1 MGKERGRRW
10 QHDELRRWA
19 VGHRRDWE
27 SGRPFR
33 GSEYR
38 RFHKARHP
46 SGRYLFLRFAGVF
59 GLFVVLACVIL
70 AIIGAAALLLFPGFP
85 AYEPRSLRL
94 FFLLGG
100 AVFVLALAMR
110 RVGSLATRRFTSPL
124 SDTMRA
130 ADALAAGD
138 LSARVPVEG
147 SPEFR
152 SLARSFNR
160 MAEALE
166 AADQQRRELLADIAH
181 ELRTPLTVVQGNLEG
196 LRDGVYDPTPE
207 HVGLVLDETQKLGRL
222 VEDLRLL
229 TLAEAGQLPL
239 DLQLVD
245 VALLLS
251 DVRDAFGSQADEAGI
266 ALKLEASAPLPALYA
281 DPQRLGQVLGNLVT
295 NALRHTPA
303 GGEVS
308 LGATLRS
315 EEAEPAGVQIWV
327 ADTGQ
332 GIPPEDLPR
341 VFDRFWRGDA
351 ARSHKAGAG
360 SGLGLTIAR
369 SLVEL
374 HGGRIWAESAGLP
387 GEGTSVKLVLPRAP
401 DAGDL

>member
-387 GEGTSVKLVLPRAP
+387 GEGTTVKLVLPRAP

>member
-1 MGKERGRRW
+1 
-10 QHDELRRWA
+10 
-19 VGHRRDWE
+19 VI
-27 SGRPFR
+27 
-33 GSEYR
+33 
-38 RFHKARHP
+38 
-46 SGRYLFLRFAGVF
+46 
-59 GLFVVLACVIL
+59 LACVIL
-70 AIIGAAALLLFPGFP
+70 AIIGAAALLLYPGVP

-124 SDTMRA
+124 SDTMKA

-152 SLARSFNR
+152 GLARSFNR

-166 AADQQRRELLADIAH
+166 TADRQRRELLADIAH

-196 LRDGVYDPTPE
+196 LRDGVYEPTPE
-207 HVGLVLDETQKLGRL
+207 QLDLVLDETQKLSRL

-229 TLAEAGQLPL
+229 TLAEARQLPL

-245 VALLLS
+245 VALLLA
-251 DVRDAFGSQADEAGI
+251 DVRDAFGAQADEAGI
-266 ALKLEASAPLPALYA
+266 ALELEAGGSLPALYA

-295 NALRHTPA
+295 NALRHTPP
-303 GGEVS
+303 GGQVT
-308 LGATLRS
+308 LGAALSS
-315 EEAEPAGVQIWV
+315 EEAEPAGVEIWV
-327 ADTGQ
+327 ADTGE
-332 GIPPEDLPR
+332 GIPAQALPH

-351 ARSHKAGAG
+351 ARSHQAGAG

-387 GEGTSVKLVLPRAP
+387 GQGTIVKLVLPQAP
-401 DAGDL
+401 DAEDI

>member
-1 MGKERGRRW
+1 MSKKRDWR
-10 QHDELRRWA
+10 HDEMRRWA
-19 VGHRRDWE
+19 EDHRRGWE
-27 SGRPFR
+27 RGHPFR
-33 GSEYR
+33 GPDHRRTYR
-38 RFHKARHP
+38 ARHP

-59 GLFVVLACVIL
+59 GLFVILACVIL
-70 AIIGAAALLLFPGFP
+70 AIIGAAALLLYPGVP

-124 SDTMRA
+124 SDTMKA

-152 SLARSFNR
+152 GLARSFNR

-166 AADQQRRELLADIAH
+166 TADRQRRELLADIAH

-196 LRDGVYDPTPE
+196 LRDGVYEPTPE
-207 HVGLVLDETQKLGRL
+207 QLDLVLDETQKLSRL

-229 TLAEAGQLPL
+229 TLAEARQLPL

-245 VALLLS
+245 VALLLA
-251 DVRDAFGSQADEAGI
+251 DVRDAFGAQADEAGI
-266 ALKLEASAPLPALYA
+266 ALELEAGGSLPALYA

-295 NALRHTPA
+295 NALRHTPP
-303 GGEVS
+303 GGQVT
-308 LGATLRS
+308 LGAALSS
-315 EEAEPAGVQIWV
+315 EEAEPAGVEIWV
-327 ADTGQ
+327 ADTGE
-332 GIPPEDLPR
+332 GIPAQALPH

-351 ARSHKAGAG
+351 ARSHQAGAG

-387 GEGTSVKLVLPRAP
+387 GQGTIVKLVLPQAP
-401 DAGDL
+401 DAEDI